1 MGIRYIWGK
10 YTSEKRW
17 TEGTQLDMDSVWV
30 PYSSKGSSY
39 PYYMVA
45 CKSKPTLNR
54 TDGCFEYSGEYS
66 LTSTM
71 SLVSE
76 SNKFGTDEFPY
87 VMFSDQIHFTGESDN
102 DSPITKTHNCLEYIY
117 RRYLHAYWRYFQDYN
132 APSDRKPYCLNC
144 ISKNDANDTYHFYY
158 CARTQ
163 RDYPDE
169 FQNWVSSARSSEYP
183 SYDLD
188 DDGYFYYAED
198 QDIIDPTKVTI
209 PDFISFGDT
218 ITITVTPS
226 EDAVASSYGSISYRY
241 EYSTNNGGSWQL
253 INTTTSTTQQF
264 TVPEDATQLKVRV
277 RSSDNIGYTSADY
290 VESELVAVTPRGDLG
305 ISGEDSDLGVVKS
318 GFTFMV
324 TSETVSEA
332 DVTIA
337 TAGHEWSFKAAI
349 GTSYNV
355 DIFDLVTGTNSITIT
370 ASAQVVNGTISAT
383 RTHQYTKL
391 EQTFDPGDTVLI
403 NNEGVPFYSLQ
414 VAEGI
419 KCSDGKMLDV
429 ELGDILSRLKA
440 IESQRKAG

>member
-1 MGIRYIWGK
+1 MLFR
-10 YTSEKRW
+10 S
-17 TEGTQLDMDSVWV
+17 
-30 PYSSKGSSY
+30 
-39 PYYMVA
+39 
-45 CKSKPTLNR
+45 
-54 TDGCFEYSGEYS
+54 
-66 LTSTM
+66 
-71 SLVSE
+71 
-76 SNKFGTDEFPY
+76 
-87 VMFSDQIHFTGESDN
+87 
-102 DSPITKTHNCLEYIY
+102 
-117 RRYLHAYWRYFQDYN
+117 
-132 APSDRKPYCLNC
+132 
-144 ISKNDANDTYHFYY
+144 FYY

-188 DDGYFYYAED
+188 DDGYFYEAET
-198 QDIIDPTKVTI
+198 QDNIDPTKVTI

-264 TVPEDATQLKVRV
+264 TVPEDATRLKVRV

>member
-10 YTSEKRW
+10 YNYTEKYVDEKSTSNSLIRLGPGIDRVLLCRSSSFSLNSKTGKYSYSGYVRPISDNYAPQQAS
-17 TEGTQLDMDSVWV
+17 TYPCVIFSNSRD
-30 PYSSKGSSY
+30 YSSTGDEIEVSLTNILEYAERRYTSSY
-39 PYYMVA
+39 WELENTGTTSNPNYV
-45 CKSKPTLNR
+45 LNI
-54 TDGCFEYSGEYS
+54 YSDWNGNSYS
-66 LTSTM
+66 SCYHHMSSREQYPSTR
-71 SLVSE
+71 VS
-76 SNKFGTDEFPY
+76 
-87 VMFSDQIHFTGESDN
+87 
-102 DSPITKTHNCLEYIY
+102 
-117 RRYLHAYWRYFQDYN
+117 
-132 APSDRKPYCLNC
+132 
-144 ISKNDANDTYHFYY
+144 
-158 CARTQ
+158 
-163 RDYPDE
+163 
-169 FQNWVSSARSSEYP
+169 WVSDARASAYP
-183 SYDLD
+183 NYGVSGSY
-188 DDGYFYYAED
+188 YYIAET
-198 QDIIDPTKVTI
+198 QDNIDPTKVTI

-226 EDAVASSYGSISYRY
+226 EYAVASSYGSISYRY

-264 TVPEDATQLKVRV
+264 TVPEDATRLKVRV

>member
-10 YTSEKRW
+10 YNYTEKYVDEKSTSNSFIRLGPGFDRVLLCRSSSFSLNSKTGKYSYSGIINPISDYDTPQRADIYSCAIFSNSEEYGSTGNEIEVSLSNILEYAERRYTSPYWKLKNI
-17 TEGTQLDMDSVWV
+17 GTSSKPSYFLYIYKDFNGNS
-30 PYSSKGSSY
+30 YSSCYHHTSRREQY
-39 PYYMVA
+39 PSTRVA
-45 CKSKPTLNR
+45 
-54 TDGCFEYSGEYS
+54 
-66 LTSTM
+66 
-71 SLVSE
+71 
-76 SNKFGTDEFPY
+76 
-87 VMFSDQIHFTGESDN
+87 
-102 DSPITKTHNCLEYIY
+102 
-117 RRYLHAYWRYFQDYN
+117 
-132 APSDRKPYCLNC
+132 
-144 ISKNDANDTYHFYY
+144 
-158 CARTQ
+158 
-163 RDYPDE
+163 
-169 FQNWVSSARSSEYP
+169 WVSDARASAYP
-183 SYDLD
+183 NYGVSGSY
-188 DDGYFYYAED
+188 YYIAET
-198 QDIIDPTKVTI
+198 QDNIDPTKVTI

-264 TVPEDATQLKVRV
+264 TVPEDATRLKVRV

-305 ISGEDSDLGVVKS
+305 ISGEDSDRGVVKS
-318 GFTFMV
+318 GFTFVV